1 MFYSVM
7 YTHEAAGGGWV
18 RTQVWRAIYNGFS
31 WYLGKDSKLASYN
44 CGYALLTQ
52 SGETIVFSNKAER
65 YHQFQ
70 YQLYHYASV
79 GIKFRDRLDGK
90 RIIDLGCGRGG
101 GSKCPYRSLISLTL
115 FSRNACQKL
124 WCLRGLWN

>member
-7 YTHEAAGGGWV
+7 YTQEAAGGGWV
-18 RTQVWRAIYNGFS
+18 RTQVWRAIYNGCS
-31 WYLGKDSKLASYN
+31 WYLGRESKVASYN

-52 SGETIVFSNKAER
+52 SGETIVFTNKADK

-70 YQLYHYASV
+70 YQLYHYASM
-79 GIKFRDRLDGK
+79 GIKFRDRLNGK

-101 GSKCPYRSLISLTL
+101 GSKCPYRSLISLKYV
-115 FSRNACQKL
+115 SRNACQKL